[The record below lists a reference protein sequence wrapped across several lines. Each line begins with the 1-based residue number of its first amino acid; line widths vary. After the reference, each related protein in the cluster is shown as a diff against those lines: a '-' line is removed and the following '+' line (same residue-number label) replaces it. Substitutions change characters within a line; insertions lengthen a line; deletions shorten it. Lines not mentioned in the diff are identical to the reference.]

1 MDIDELNN
9 KLKNIQDSLKE
20 ESQKNLEFAKKLNDF
35 EFDDPAQE
43 GVAKDYYYS
52 QLDEREKIYQKKND
66 EYKKLISGFSKAYL
80 ELCEW
85 YVGPELPRDH
95 ESTFLD
101 SKDDINSLYFL
112 FVMSLFLKD
121 YKNIEKL

>member
-1 MDIDELNN
+1 MDIDALND

-20 ESQKNLEFAKKLNDF
+20 ESQKSLEFAKKLNDL
-35 EFDDPAQE
+35 EFDDQIQE

-66 EYKKLISGFSKAYL
+66 EYKRLISGFSKAYL

-121 YKNIEKL
+121 YKNIEKI

>member
-1 MDIDELNN
+1 MNIDELND
-9 KLKNIQDSLKE
+9 KLKNIQDSLKKA
-20 ESQKNLEFAKKLNDF
+20 SQKSLELAKKLNDLDF
-35 EFDDPAQE
+35 NDPIQE

-80 ELCEW
+80 ELSEW

-121 YKNIEKL
+121 QDNAN

>member
-1 MDIDELNN
+1 M
-9 KLKNIQDSLKE
+9 
-20 ESQKNLEFAKKLNDF
+20 
-35 EFDDPAQE
+35 
-43 GVAKDYYYS
+43 AKDYYYS

-80 ELCEW
+80 ELSEW

-121 YKNIEKL
+121 QDNAN

>member
-1 MDIDELNN
+1 MDINALND
-9 KLKNIQDSLKE
+9 KLKYIQDSLQE
-20 ESQKNLEFAKKLNDF
+20 ESQKNLEFAKKLNDL
-35 EFDDPAQE
+35 EFDDQIQE

-66 EYKKLISGFSKAYL
+66 EYKRLISGFSKAYL
-80 ELCEW
+80 ELSEW

-121 YKNIEKL
+121 YKNIEKI

>member
-1 MDIDELNN
+1 MDIDALND

-20 ESQKNLEFAKKLNDF
+20 ESQKSLEFAKKLYDLD
-35 EFDDPAQE
+35 FDDQIQE

-66 EYKKLISGFSKAYL
+66 EYKNLISGFSKAYL

-112 FVMSLFLKD
+112 FVMSLFFKTKED
-121 YKNIEKL
+121 KET

>member
-1 MDIDELNN
+1 MNVDALND
-9 KLKNIQDSLKE
+9 KLKNIQDSLKA
-20 ESQKNLEFAKKLNDF
+20 ESQKSLEFAKKLNDLDL
-35 EFDDPAQE
+35 DDQIQE
-43 GVAKDYYYS
+43 GMAKDYYYS

-66 EYKKLISGFSKAYL
+66 EYKRLISGFSKAYL

-85 YVGPELPRDH
+85 YVGSELPRDH

-112 FVMSLFLKD
+112 FVMSLFSKD
-121 YKNIEKL
+121 YKNIEKI

>member
-1 MDIDELNN
+1 MNIDELNN
-9 KLKNIQDSLKE
+9 KLKNIQDSLKKA
-20 ESQKNLEFAKKLNDF
+20 SQKSLELAKKLTDLDFND
-35 EFDDPAQE
+35 PIQE

-80 ELCEW
+80 ELSEW

-121 YKNIEKL
+121 QDNAN

>member
-1 MDIDELNN
+1 MDIDALNN
-9 KLKNIQDSLKE
+9 KLKNIQDSLQE
-20 ESQKNLEFAKKLNDF
+20 ESQKSLEFAKKLNDLY
-35 EFDDPAQE
+35 FDDQIQE
-43 GVAKDYYYS
+43 GVAKEYYYS

-112 FVMSLFLKD
+112 FVMSLFLKTKED
-121 YKNIEKL
+121 KET